1 MHEGLSNTDSHS
13 ASKIGS
19 RSAPTR
25 CTHCVSVGSA
35 RSRAYRGS
43 GSGPRRPPLVYYEQ
57 ARVVVDGQAVA
68 SGSLAMTFTP
78 QGGQRQ
84 SITVNV
90 LLETKKKDVARDIH
104 KELSIVAG
112 PAYKVKVD
120 NEKIRISKV
129 DRKQTPNFAL
139 SVDRLEVGGV
149 SVRVEK
155 D

>member
-25 CTHCVSVGSA
+25 CTHCVSVGAA
-35 RSRAYRGS
+35 RFRAYWVS
-43 GSGPRRPPLVYYEQ
+43 GSGPRRPPLVHYEQ

-84 SITVNV
+84 SITVNI
-90 LLETKKKDVARDIH
+90 LLETKKNVARDM
-104 KELSIVAG
+104 EFDRARLRG
-112 PAYKVKVD
+112 PRRRCLAD
-120 NEKIRISKV
+120 ASDSERAPPERGIE
-129 DRKQTPNFAL
+129 TPIE
-139 SVDRLEVGGV
+139 R
-149 SVRVEK
+149 
-155 D
+155 